1 MTRQLS
7 ILGNRRTRVN
17 FNRSAVPMPTMIP
30 MMRLPK
36 KTRKKMP
43 MASKKLAMV
52 KEPPRLPSGLY
63 LCAVSKMTMAI
74 ASFNIDSP
82 NITVYSL
89 GSTLYVLK
97 MARIVTG
104 SVADNVAPTD
114 IASTNEILKPSR
126 GIRVHSHRNKPRTI
140 ADMKVP
146 AKANVKIVPMLR
158 KKFAWCNSYPEARM
172 IGGRSRLKKNW

>member
-1 MTRQLS
+1 
-7 ILGNRRTRVN
+7 
-17 FNRSAVPMPTMIP
+17 MPTMIP
-30 MMRLPK
+30 IIRLPK
-36 KTRKKMP
+36 KTRKNIP
-43 MASKKLAMV
+43 IASKKLVMV
-52 KEPPRLPSGLY
+52 KELPLLPSGLY

-74 ASFNIDSP
+74 ASFKIDSP
-82 NITVYSL
+82 KITVYSF
-89 GSTLYVLK
+89 GSTLYVLN

-114 IASTNEILKPSR
+114 IASTKDILKPSR
-126 GIRVHSHRNKPRTI
+126 GIRVHSHRNKPSTI

-146 AKANVKIVPMLR
+146 ANANVKMVPMLR